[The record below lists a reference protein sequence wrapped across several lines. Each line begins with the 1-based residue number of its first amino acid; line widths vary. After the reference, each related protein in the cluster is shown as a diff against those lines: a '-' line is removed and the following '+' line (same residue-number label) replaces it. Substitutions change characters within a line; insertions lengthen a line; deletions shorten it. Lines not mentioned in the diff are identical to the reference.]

1 VCVMSLEAIKYN
13 LFIESACII
22 VFLHSYLKTRTMHL
36 VSQRVMA
43 KIKLILHNT
52 FSECL
57 IVNVT
62 DKFHIL
68 IHKRGCLFDLLLH
81 GGSPSTRFVHHF
93 ETFTMLEAI
102 QSTGNE

>member
-1 VCVMSLEAIKYN
+1 MSLEAIKYN

-22 VFLHSYLKTRTMHL
+22 VFLHSYLKTRRTHL
-36 VSQRVMA
+36 ASQRVMA
-43 KIKLILHNT
+43 KIKLILRNT

-62 DKFHIL
+62 NKFHIL
-68 IHKRGCLFDLLLH
+68 IHKSGCLFDLLIRA
-81 GGSPSTRFVHHF
+81 GSPSTRFVHHF

-102 QSTGNE
+102 QSIGND